1 MKTLLL
7 SLAFVP
13 AAFAEKPNI
22 LLICVD
28 DLRPELKSFGADYIH
43 SPAIDSLA
51 ESGRA
56 FTRHYVQAP
65 TCGASR
71 YALLTGKYAS
81 GIGQRG
87 NNALMG
93 SAKDADKQPYSLPRQ
108 FRENGY
114 RTVSVGKISHYPG
127 GYGGKGWDDKDK
139 PEMPGAWDIS
149 LMPTDPW
156 ENPQVAMHSYAGGK
170 GRERGVTPVNEH
182 VDGDDLTYTDGWIT
196 RESLNQMEEL
206 AGQDEPFFLAVGFIK
221 PHLPFACPKKYLDL
235 YQGVE
240 LPPIP
245 HPEKPEGLT
254 TWHASGEFTGQ
265 YNTEGRDPRADPAY
279 ADEIRRS
286 YAACVSY
293 ADAQVAKLLKQLK
306 QLGLEENTIVVLWGD
321 HGWHLGEHSI
331 YGKHALYEESLH
343 APLVIRVPGM
353 KSPGKST
360 RSITETV
367 DIYPTL
373 CELTGVPQPE
383 GLSGKSLVAKLADPS
398 ASGRPAISYAGKR
411 ETIRTDAHRL
421 IRHNLKNGPA
431 FELYDHTS
439 ADGETTNLAHEK
451 PELVTELNALLDERL
466 K

>member
-7 SLAFVP
+7 SLAFVST
-13 AAFAEKPNI
+13 AFAEKPNI

-43 SPAIDSLA
+43 SPTMDSLA
-51 ESGRA
+51 ETGRA

-71 YALLTGKYAS
+71 YALLTGKYATAK
-81 GIGQRG
+81 GMRG
-87 NNALMG
+87 NNALMV
-93 SAKDADKQPYSLPRQ
+93 SAKDADKKPYSLPRQ

-114 RTVSVGKISHYPG
+114 RTVSIGKISHYPG
-127 GYGGKGWDDKDK
+127 GFGGKGWNDKDK

-149 LMPTDPW
+149 VMPTDPW
-156 ENPQVAMHSYAGGK
+156 KNPQVAMHSYAGGK
-170 GRERGVTPVNEH
+170 GRERGVTPANEH
-182 VDGDDLTYTDGWIT
+182 MDGDDLTYTDGWIT

-206 AGQDEPFFLAVGFIK
+206 AGKDEPFFLAVGLMK

-235 YQGVE
+235 YEGVE
-240 LPPIP
+240 LPPIS
-245 HPEKPEGLT
+245 HPEKPEGLS
-254 TWHASGEFTGQ
+254 TWHGSGEFTRQ
-265 YNTEGRDPRADPAY
+265 YNTEGRDPRSDPAY
-279 ADEIRRS
+279 ADELRRS

-293 ADAQVAKLLKQLK
+293 ADAQVAKLLEQLEK
-306 QLGLEENTIVVLWGD
+306 LGLEKNTIVILWGD

-343 APLVIRVPGM
+343 APLVIRAPGM

-360 RSITETV
+360 QSITETV

-373 CELTGVPQPE
+373 CELTGVPKPE
-383 GLSGKSLVAKLADPS
+383 GLSGKSLVAKLADPA
-398 ASGRPAISYAGKR
+398 ASGRPAIAYFGNR
-411 ETIRTDAHRL
+411 ETIRTDAYRL
-421 IRHNLKNGPA
+421 IRHNLKDGLA
-431 FELYDHTS
+431 FELYDHTG
-439 ADGETTNLAHEK
+439 ADGETTNLAREK
-451 PELVTELNALLDERL
+451 PELVTELNALLDKRL